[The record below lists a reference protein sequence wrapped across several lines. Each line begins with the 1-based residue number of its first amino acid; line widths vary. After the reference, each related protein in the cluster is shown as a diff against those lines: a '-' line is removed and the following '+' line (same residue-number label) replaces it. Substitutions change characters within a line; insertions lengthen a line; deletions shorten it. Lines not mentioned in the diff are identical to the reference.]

1 MFSLAAGVED
11 DSDAQGMGKPRSK
24 LKSRATPRAKLLKSV
39 LPDPSHLHTFRKKIS
54 KALFGWMDPR

>member
-11 DSDAQGMGKPRSK
+11 DPDAQGMGKPRSK
-24 LKSRATPRAKLLKSV
+24 LKSRATPRTKLLKSV
-39 LPDPSHLHTFRKKIS
+39 VPTTSHLYTLRKKIS